1 MQNHPYECLKE
12 GVTVV
17 TSYVWLDYSLDEDDI
32 KACWKTAA
40 LLQQPSWI
48 MLFDLVSLSE
58 GQKIWNSFYL
68 LSFCTLWPKNLV
80 LHILIHHLPTKLAR
94 SSLSMFMAK
103 SITYSKPKSML
114 CWLTFWYDCLKAYSS
129 LEGYS
134 LSFCHFLD
142 GITDIFVDN
151 LHRKERGKCGIRGT
165 ELKLRM
171 SLPHCSTDA
180 ASQFFQPAPVTTT
193 PAGRTNWL
201 WKPK

>member
-1 MQNHPYECLKE
+1 MNVWKKGLLLLLVMSDLTILWMRMTSRLAGRLLRCCSNLLELCCFTWYHFLK
-12 GVTVV
+12 V
-17 TSYVWLDYSLDEDDI
+17 
-32 KACWKTAA
+32 K
-40 LLQQPSWI
+40 
-48 MLFDLVSLSE
+48 
-58 GQKIWNSFYL
+58 KIWNSFYL

-180 ASQFFQPAPVTTT
+180 ASQFFQPVPVTTT